1 MILGDSGQEG
11 TPAHL
16 QSLTSGHLRIVNLS
30 YTDQG
35 LYTCKAVNIH
45 GTVQSST
52 ELTVL
57 GRTVMVERPST
68 VTVVVNGTALLSCRA
83 SYSPGLELVYTWSF
97 NDQSID
103 PDQDNNFQMDPLG
116 SPLVSMLSRDNH
128 PLIHTLFTLHGKMG
142 PLMGDQCRLTPYSP
156 SQITLRANGT

>member
-1 MILGDSGQEG
+1 MTILCHPEAAPSPNITWLYEGQVIPGDSGQEG

-57 GRTVMVERPST
+57 GISLISYPIDF
-68 VTVVVNGTALLSCRA
+68 LLSNI
-83 SYSPGLELVYTWSF
+83 LL
-97 NDQSID
+97 
-103 PDQDNNFQMDPLG
+103 L
-116 SPLVSMLSRDNH
+116 LL
-128 PLIHTLFTLHGKMG
+128 
-142 PLMGDQCRLTPYSP
+142 
-156 SQITLRANGT
+156 

>member
-1 MILGDSGQEG
+1 MIPGDSGQEG

-57 GRTVMVERPST
+57 GISLISYLIDF
-68 VTVVVNGTALLSCRA
+68 LLSNI
-83 SYSPGLELVYTWSF
+83 LL
-97 NDQSID
+97 
-103 PDQDNNFQMDPLG
+103 L
-116 SPLVSMLSRDNH
+116 LL
-128 PLIHTLFTLHGKMG
+128 
-142 PLMGDQCRLTPYSP
+142 
-156 SQITLRANGT
+156 